1 MYPKRDRV
9 LTLLD
14 AAIKEIHLLIDMS
27 KDIEK
32 PEDFDKDLSGLVIF
46 RACGMSLQY
55 ITESYVKIRNICGN
69 DFFKR
74 YKSIPWPSVFG
85 MRNFLS
91 HGYGEVDTEGIFNTI
106 KGNIP
111 ELLRVSEAIRQDL
124 TGGKLDPFFTN

>member
-1 MYPKRDRV
+1 MYPKKDRV

-14 AAIKEIHLLIDMS
+14 ACIKEINLLIDMS
-27 KDIEK
+27 KEISK
-32 PEDFDKDLSGLVIF
+32 HEDFDKDFSGLVIF

-69 DFFKR
+69 DFFKS

-85 MRNFLS
+85 MRDFLS

-111 ELLRVSEAIRQDL
+111 ELLQVTEAIRQDL
-124 TGGKLDPFFTN
+124 TDGKLDTFLSD